1 MRPQR
6 RTVRRVYVKV
16 TSDFD
21 STGYMQPRSITW
33 VDGRTF
39 PIEAVRISVRLRPWS
54 MAGRTGTRWSSTAR
68 CGTSSLKRPASA
80 LSARW
85 GAGSWSRPV
94 LGEACL

>member
-39 PIEAVRISVRLRPWS
+39 PIEAVRDFCPAPSLERGRADRYTVVIHGEVRHLFFEK
-54 MAGRTGTRWSSTAR
+54 AGERFVSQVGRWFVEQTGF
-68 CGTSSLKRPASA
+68 G
-80 LSARW
+80 
-85 GAGSWSRPV
+85 
-94 LGEACL
+94 